1 MKWLLRLML
10 LVGCSLLLCA
20 QQGSRPIDNADVVS
34 MTKAGLS
41 EQTIVLAVQQGKP
54 NFDTSPQA
62 LVDLKRNG
70 VSDAVLKAMLQ
81 AMTSSNTSGRPSA
94 TSSGESG
101 MSNQARPAPPG
112 HEKGPTATEAV
123 ASPFGNFTVWIDPQ
137 EWKQVKS
144 DTPGDLQF
152 QNVNGEG
159 FAKLIS
165 EKISIPM
172 DAFPDIALEN
182 AKKVA
187 PDAKIVLKENRVVNG
202 KQVLVMQ
209 LDGTTSHIPFRF
221 YGYYYGGSSGTIQLV
236 TFTGISAFDRNAA
249 SFTKF
254 LDGLVI
260 SDQPLA
266 SAPHPAAPTGK
277 PDTDVL
283 VVNDGRMAVQY
294 DTNKWK
300 QGRSDEPGRYKFEH
314 QKGDA
319 YGIVIAER
327 IDVPTDSLPEVAL
340 TNAKKL
346 DPNARITLREKR
358 RVNGVDV
365 WFLKMEVTAVG
376 VPFTYYGYYY
386 GGESG
391 TIQVLTYTSRELVP
405 DYDSDFME
413 FLNGFR
419 LR

>member
-1 MKWLLRLML
+1 
-10 LVGCSLLLCA
+10 
-20 QQGSRPIDNADVVS
+20 
-34 MTKAGLS
+34 
-41 EQTIVLAVQQGKP
+41 
-54 NFDTSPQA
+54 
-62 LVDLKRNG
+62 
-70 VSDAVLKAMLQ
+70 
-81 AMTSSNTSGRPSA
+81 
-94 TSSGESG
+94 
-101 MSNQARPAPPG
+101 
-112 HEKGPTATEAV
+112 
-123 ASPFGNFTVWIDPQ
+123 
-137 EWKQVKS
+137 
-144 DTPGDLQF
+144 
-152 QNVNGEG
+152 
-159 FAKLIS
+159 
-165 EKISIPM
+165 M

-182 AKKVA
+182 ARKVA
-187 PDAKIVLKENRVVNG
+187 PDAKIVLKENRIVNG

-260 SDQPLA
+260 ADQPLA
-266 SAPHPAAPTGK
+266 STSHAAPSTAK

-340 TNAKKL
+340 TNAKKM
-346 DPNARITLREKR
+346 DPNARITFREKR

-391 TIQVLTYTSRELVP
+391 TIQVLTYTARDLVP
-405 DYDSDFME
+405 DYESDFME